1 MKLSELRW
9 TREPESYKINGG
21 DRDETPY
28 GFVAENVLSFSE
40 R

>member
-1 MKLSELRW
+1 MKLSDKGTGELQNKRG
-9 TREPESYKINGG
+9 YGG